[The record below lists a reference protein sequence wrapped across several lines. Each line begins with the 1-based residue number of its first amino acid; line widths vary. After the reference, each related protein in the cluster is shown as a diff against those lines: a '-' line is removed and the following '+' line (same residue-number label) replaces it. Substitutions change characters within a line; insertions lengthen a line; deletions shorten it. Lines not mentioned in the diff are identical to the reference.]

1 MNLDFLSPGLLLQL
15 EYLLRL
21 ILSAIL
27 GAAIGVEREKRGK
40 EAGIRTHLIVTLA
53 SCLMMLVSK
62 YGFHDVLGLGNVGLD
77 PSRVAAGIVSGV
89 GFLGAGIIFVRG
101 RSVNGLTTAAG
112 IWATVGVGMAV
123 GAGMYVIS
131 VAAALFIVIFQA
143 LLHRDLSFLR
153 SRGSDMVR
161 IRMDDRGDA
170 LALLF
175 QVLGRS
181 GVRFAAWR
189 AERQDDGT
197 IFVSLEAEPGENQSL
212 AEALSPLLAEEFVRS
227 VEW

>member
-1 MNLDFLSPGLLLQL
+1 MNLDFLRADLLLQL

-21 ILSAIL
+21 VLSAIL

-62 YGFHDVLGLGNVGLD
+62 YGFNDVLGLNNVGLD

-101 RSVNGLTTAAG
+101 RAVNGLTTAAG

-123 GAGMYVIS
+123 GAGMYVVSIAT
-131 VAAALFIVIFQA
+131 AAFIVVFQA
-143 LLHRDLSFLR
+143 LLHKDLPFLR
-153 SRGSDMVR
+153 NKGSDVIR

-170 LALLF
+170 LALLS
-175 QVLGRS
+175 QALGRS
-181 GVRFAAWR
+181 GIRPVSLK

-197 IFVSLEAEPGENQSL
+197 IFVFLETEPAENQTL
-212 AEALSPLLAEEFVRS
+212 AEEFSPLLAEEFVHS